1 MRLHQS
7 AYVSIRQHTS
17 AYVSICQHTSAFT
30 LVTSPVTRPIYL
42 HMRLHQ
48 SAYVSIRQHTLAYAA
63 YVRIRQHTSAYVSIR
78 QYMSAY
84 VSRQH
89 TSAYVSIRQHTSAY
103 VHLHMRLNQ
112 RRDAPAAR
120 FFFFVHPN
128 THERAAPLLHC
139 LRPPTRVFWAKVPV
153 VIRAIRA

>member
-7 AYVSIRQHTS
+7 AYVSIRQHAS
-17 AYVSICQHTSAFT
+17 AYVSIHPRHLSIH
-30 LVTSPVTRPIYL
+30 PPHL

-48 SAYVSIRQHTLAYAA
+48 SAYVSIC
-63 YVRIRQHTSAYVSIR
+63 QHTSAYVSIR
-78 QYMSAY
+78 Q
-84 VSRQH
+84 H
-89 TSAYVSIRQHTSAY
+89 TSEYVSIRQHTSAY
-103 VHLHMRLNQ
+103 VHLHMRLHQ